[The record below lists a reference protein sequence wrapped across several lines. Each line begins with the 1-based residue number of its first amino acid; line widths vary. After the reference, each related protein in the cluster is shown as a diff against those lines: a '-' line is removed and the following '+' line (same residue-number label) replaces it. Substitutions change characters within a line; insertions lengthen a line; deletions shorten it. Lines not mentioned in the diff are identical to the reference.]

1 MLQNLRSSISLQ
13 KYSSFAWVIHQM
25 YLFSAISADLKQKA
39 TVSPVLH
46 QRYFQGYKVFNFISP
61 EPKVEIRRRRVHIFV
76 FFSRTTR
83 PISTNLGT
91 CKAPLGEGSSS
102 FFFKWRA
109 FSKGGQKYIHF
120 TIFFSRTTQRI
131 STKLGTNHPW
141 VKGNSSWFKWWD
153 TPLSKGTNPD
163 PNEIAKIYWRNLKI
177 AFYRTIG
184 TISTKLCTKHSWVMG
199 T

>member
-1 MLQNLRSSISLQ
+1 
-13 KYSSFAWVIHQM
+13 M

-102 FFFKWRA
+102 FFFSNEGP
-109 FSKGGQKYIHF
+109 FPKGENNKIVKKDSFHDLFLQNHSANFYQTWHK
-120 TIFFSRTTQRI
+120 S
-131 STKLGTNHPW
+131 SLGERE
-141 VKGNSSWFKWWD
+141 FK
-153 TPLSKGTNPD
+153 
-163 PNEIAKIYWRNLKI
+163 
-177 AFYRTIG
+177 F
-184 TISTKLCTKHSWVMG
+184 VQMMG
-199 T
+199 YASFQWN

>member
-1 MLQNLRSSISLQ
+1 
-13 KYSSFAWVIHQM
+13 M

-102 FFFKWRA
+102 FFFQM
-109 FSKGGQKYIHF
+109 KGLFQRGTKIHSF
-120 TIFFSRTTQRI
+120 HDLFLQNHSANFYQTWHKS
-131 STKLGTNHPW
+131 SLGEREFKF
-141 VKGNSSWFKWWD
+141 VQMMGYASFQGN
-153 TPLSKGTNPD
+153 
-163 PNEIAKIYWRNLKI
+163 
-177 AFYRTIG
+177 
-184 TISTKLCTKHSWVMG
+184 
-199 T
+199 